1 MASIIKI
8 GGRWRAL
15 IRRKGHPAHCK
26 TFGTKALAEAWARRI
41 ESEIDRGRAISPDS
55 IAGRAV
61 TVADLID
68 AYRELRDQSRPI
80 DDKSSEH
87 YMLKSLRAGLGD
99 HDISRMTP
107 QHLAAYCAQRRDEG
121 AGPYTCNM
129 EVSKLG
135 TALKY
140 GSVMLKMSVP
150 DIVGQSRALLTHIG
164 AIGGGGRRE
173 RRPTEDEL
181 ARIVEHLRT
190 TRGEIYADVVLF
202 AVGSAMRRGEIVG
215 LLWSDIDA
223 ERRLALVRDRKDP
236 RRKSGNDQRVP
247 LLPAAWEVVERR
259 RQHGGDRVFP
269 VHESTTSKYF
279 TWACRDLAI
288 PDLHFHDLRHEGVSR
303 LFEDGYSIE
312 QVALVSGHKSWAMLR
327 RYTQLRPE
335 SLHRSGGSSGVS
347 APVEVVGDI
356 PVVGPRLPDVGVGGD
371 PE

>member
-26 TFGTKALAEAWARRI
+26 TFPTKALAEAWARRI
-41 ESEIDRGRAISPDS
+41 ESEIDRGRAVSPDS
-55 IAGRAV
+55 IAGRTV

-87 YMLKSLRAGLGD
+87 YMLKALRAGLGD
-99 HDISRMTP
+99 QDVQRMTP
-107 QHLAAYCAQRRDEG
+107 QSLVAYCAQRGDEG
-121 AGPYTCNM
+121 AGPYTRNM
-129 EVSKLG
+129 EISKLG
-135 TALKY
+135 TALRY
-140 GSVMLKMSVP
+140 GAVALKMTVP
-150 DIVGQSRALLTHIG
+150 DIVGQARPLLTHIG

-181 ARIVEHLRT
+181 TRIVAHLRE

-202 AVGSAMRRGEIVG
+202 AVGSAMRRGEIVALQWG
-215 LLWSDIDA
+215 DIDA
-223 ERRLALVRDRKDP
+223 EKRLALIRNRKDP
-236 RRKSGNDQRVP
+236 RRKIGNDQFVP
-247 LLPAAWEVVERR
+247 LLPAAWSVIERR
-259 RQHGGDRVFP
+259 RAHGGDRVFP

-279 TWACRDLAI
+279 TCACRVLSI

-312 QVALVSGHKSWAMLR
+312 QVALVSGHKSWSMLR

-335 SLHRSGGSSGVS
+335 SLHRSGSPGGLP
-347 APVEVVGDI
+347 APVEVCGDI
-356 PVVGPRLPDVGVGGD
+356 PVVGPGLADVGVGGD
-371 PE
+371 AE